1 MGFMMV
7 NAFRQVIYISQA
19 TGTLT
24 ESELNEL
31 LEVSCPSN
39 KKYGITGALLYL
51 EKAFIQVI
59 EGGDAAISQ
68 LLGKLTVDT
77 RHRNIRILSDNLVQ
91 GRNFQNWSMGIV
103 KVAEVDRPQVLE
115 ELRLASTTNSGSQ
128 DRSNIMPVSQT
139 FMMMRRLYN
148 TSNVLQSAQGHSSD

>member
-1 MGFMMV
+1 MV
-7 NAFRQVIYISQA
+7 MSVFRQVVYISQA

-31 LEVSCPSN
+31 LEVSRRNN

-51 EKAFIQVI
+51 ENAFIQVI

-77 RHRNIRILSDNLVQ
+77 RHRNIRILSDNLAQ
-91 GRNFQNWSMGIV
+91 GRNFQNWSMGTV
-103 KVAEVDRPQVLE
+103 KAAEADRPQVLE
-115 ELRLASTTNSGSQ
+115 ELRLASTTNGGSQ

-139 FMMMRRLYN
+139 FMMMCRLYN
-148 TSNVLQSAQGHSSD
+148 TSNVLQRAQDRSSD